1 MVNRKDKYRQEYE
14 QELELLEIKR
24 RKEKREQEINNFQ
37 DSEEDESCGIKEQ
50 NEKFMN
56 SLSPEDQRIF
66 KNMLYNQLKKDLKI
80 MDLGRKIIEGR
91 IK

>member
-1 MVNRKDKYRQEYE
+1 VWY
-14 QELELLEIKR
+14 
-24 RKEKREQEINNFQ
+24 
-37 DSEEDESCGIKEQ
+37 KEQ